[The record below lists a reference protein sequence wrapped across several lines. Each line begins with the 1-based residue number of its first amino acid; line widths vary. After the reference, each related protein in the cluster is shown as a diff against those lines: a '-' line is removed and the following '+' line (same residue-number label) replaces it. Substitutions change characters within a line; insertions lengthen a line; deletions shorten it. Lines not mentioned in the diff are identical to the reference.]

1 MIVLDTNVLSEIM
14 RVTPSLAIVKWL
26 AEQAPS
32 QLFITAI
39 TEAEIYY
46 GIELL
51 PTGKRREALLSAA
64 EAIFADD
71 FAQRILP
78 FDSDAA
84 RAFSRI
90 AAGRRSAGK
99 PIGQSDAQIAAIVQV
114 HQATLATRNATDFE
128 NCDIRILNP
137 WRT

>member
-1 MIVLDTNVLSEIM
+1 MIIIDTNVLSEIM
-14 RVTPSLAIVKWL
+14 RMTPSSAIVKWL
-26 AEQAPS
+26 AEQTRS
-32 QLFITAI
+32 QVFITAI
-39 TEAEIYY
+39 SEAEIYY

-51 PTGKRREALLSAA
+51 PAGKRRAALHSAA

-78 FDSDAA
+78 FDSGAA

-90 AAGRRSAGK
+90 AAGRRFAGK

-128 NCDIRILNP
+128 NCDIRVLNP

>member
-1 MIVLDTNVLSEIM
+1 MIILDTNVLSEIM
-14 RVTPSLAIVKWL
+14 RVTPSSAIVKWL
-26 AEQAPS
+26 AEQTRS

-39 TEAEIYY
+39 SEAEIYY

-51 PTGKRREALLSAA
+51 PAGKRREALRSAV

-71 FAQRILP
+71 FAERILP

-84 RAFSRI
+84 RTFSRI
-90 AAGRRSAGK
+90 VAGRRSAGR

-114 HQATLATRNATDFE
+114 HQATLATRNAADFE
-128 NCDIRILNP
+128 NCDIRVLNP